1 MRVAHTSRDSQIASV
16 AGWALLVALVYVIYR
31 VVAPLLSPLGW
42 AAVFAIVVHPLYV
55 RLARHWGS
63 SGAALVQHTGG
74 GGGARRSRRG
84 GLLGGAVSFGALGL
98 VIGPVVLAVALTL
111 PTAYADT
118 VRANH
123 PDR

>member
-63 SGAALVQHTGG
+63 SGAALVST
-74 GGGARRSRRG
+74 
-84 GLLGGAVSFGALGL
+84 
-98 VIGPVVLAVALTL
+98 LAVAVALVV
-111 PTAYADT
+111 PAVADCWAAPS
-118 VRANH
+118 RSAH
-123 PDR
+123 SAW